1 MHSHILSFL
10 CAAALAAPLTAQA
23 SQTLGPWEVIPPGSA
38 VMVSGGG
45 GLWGW
50 ANTSNSSLTFTESM
64 IQSPIED
71 AGYANAPIGTV
82 MDFVFVPGVVN
93 VPGPDLV
100 LFDLQYDIGVYRFA
114 TNYDAFATEVTVD
127 TTGGTVV
134 ATQDYYYELGP
145 AFPSTEDVV
154 GVEIDLDLLGVPEGE
169 AIIGFRLIADN
180 DGCDPVCLAKID
192 RFTLAIPPLTA
203 GGTAF
208 FDAVGGTPSGTI
220 GIGYSLV
227 GNGPTLVDTGVCG
240 MMTAA
245 LTPPISVLTL
255 GTGDSSGN
263 LNYSVPVP
271 SSASGRT
278 VHFQALDFA
287 SCTLSNGVT
296 RTVL

>member
-10 CAAALAAPLTAQA
+10 CAAALAAPLAAQG
-23 SQTLGPWEVIPPGSA
+23 SQTLGPWEVIPPGSS
-38 VMVSGGG
+38 VLVSGGG
-45 GLWGW
+45 GLWGY
-50 ANTSNSSLTFTESM
+50 ANTTDTSWSFTESM

-71 AGYANAPIGTV
+71 AGYANADIGSV

-145 AFPSTEDVV
+145 AFPSTENVV

-192 RFTLAIPPLTA
+192 RFTLSVPPLAA
-203 GGTAF
+203 GTTAF

-220 GIGYSLV
+220 GIGYSL
-227 GNGPTLVDTGVCG
+227 TG
-240 MMTAA
+240 
-245 LTPPISVLTL
+245 
-255 GTGDSSGN
+255 
-263 LNYSVPVP
+263 
-271 SSASGRT
+271 
-278 VHFQALDFA
+278 
-287 SCTLSNGVT
+287 
-296 RTVL
+296 